1 MLVRIAFIFF
11 SVAILKCTFDG
22 TNAFIRSYSIHV
34 TGMICQSPLF
44 LVRVVNR
51 PDLISMSLSI
61 ISCHI
66 LNMDQ
71 NSSTF
76 FKHHQQLHFRW
87 LFRWLNS
94 FGSGSR
100 DIYGLMMVGFLVDA
114 SFIVLVLRPSLLLW
128 AFWISQ
134 SFMYS
139 TKTRQTASSKLIKA
153 YGIIK
158 VVNSEKILK
167 FFSSLWILLLL
178 LHMSLFH
185 GTLICN
191 FINKMNYREIQIRFL
206 LSLITHQI
214 FIRCQVD
221 VLVPGSRTGQAD
233 TDTR

>member
-1 MLVRIAFIFF
+1 
-11 SVAILKCTFDG
+11 
-22 TNAFIRSYSIHV
+22 
-34 TGMICQSPLF
+34 
-44 LVRVVNR
+44 
-51 PDLISMSLSI
+51 
-61 ISCHI
+61 
-66 LNMDQ
+66 
-71 NSSTF
+71 
-76 FKHHQQLHFRW
+76 
-87 LFRWLNS
+87 
-94 FGSGSR
+94 
-100 DIYGLMMVGFLVDA
+100 MMVGFLVDA

-167 FFSSLWILLLL
+167 FFFSLWILLL

-206 LSLITHQI
+206 LSHSTYYYDALHNSWSLEKK
-214 FIRCQVD
+214 FQV
-221 VLVPGSRTGQAD
+221 RER
-233 TDTR
+233 TDTTCQRVSKIMFGKSQESVTKSLS